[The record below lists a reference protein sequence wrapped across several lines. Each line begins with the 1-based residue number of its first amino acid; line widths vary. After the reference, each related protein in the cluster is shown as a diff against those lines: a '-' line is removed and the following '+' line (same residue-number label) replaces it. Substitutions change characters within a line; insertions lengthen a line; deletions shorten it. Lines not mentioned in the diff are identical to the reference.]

1 MWAWTQGQSAALR
14 DELAA
19 AGGVRVEL
27 DTREHYNPGWKYN
40 DWEQKGVP
48 LRIELGP
55 KDLEKEQVVFARRD
69 DSSPSGKS
77 VVAWS
82 EVVEQTKAMVR
93 VRGGFDA

>member
-1 MWAWTQGQSAALR
+1 MWAWPQGQSAA
-14 DELAA
+14 
-19 AGGVRVEL
+19 
-27 DTREHYNPGWKYN
+27 
-40 DWEQKGVP
+40 

>member
-1 MWAWTQGQSAALR
+1 M
-14 DELAA
+14 
-19 AGGVRVEL
+19 RVEL

-69 DSSPSGKS
+69 DSSPAGKS

-82 EVVEQTKAMVR
+82 EVVEKTKAMVCVAR
-93 VRGGFDA
+93 WREA

>member
-1 MWAWTQGQSAALR
+1 MWAQGQSAALR
-14 DELAA
+14 DELSAA
-19 AGGVRVEL
+19 GVRVEL

-82 EVVEQTKAMVR
+82 EVVEQTKAMVL

>member
-1 MWAWTQGQSAALR
+1 MWTHRQSAALR
-14 DELAA
+14 DELSAA
-19 AGGVRVEL
+19 GVRVEL

-82 EVVEQTKAMVR
+82 EVVEQTKAMVH

>member
-1 MWAWTQGQSAALR
+1 MWVWTHRQSAALR
-14 DELAA
+14 DELSAA
-19 AGGVRVEL
+19 GVRVEL
-27 DTREHYNPGWKYN
+27 DTREHHNPGWKYN

>member
-1 MWAWTQGQSAALR
+1 MWVWTHRQSAALR
-14 DELAA
+14 DELSAA
-19 AGGVRVEL
+19 GVRVEL

>member
-1 MWAWTQGQSAALR
+1 MWAWAQGQSAALR

-19 AGGVRVEL
+19 ASVRVEL

>member
-1 MWAWTQGQSAALR
+1 M
-14 DELAA
+14 
-19 AGGVRVEL
+19 RVEL

-55 KDLEKEQVVFARRD
+55 KDLEKEQVVLARRD
-69 DSSPSGKS
+69 DSSPAGKT

-82 EVVEQTKAMVR
+82 EVVAKTQAMV
-93 VRGGFDA
+93 G

>member
-1 MWAWTQGQSAALR
+1 M
-14 DELAA
+14 
-19 AGGVRVEL
+19 
-27 DTREHYNPGWKYN
+27 
-40 DWEQKGVP
+40 P

>member
-1 MWAWTQGQSAALR
+1 MWTHRQSAALR
-14 DELAA
+14 DELSAA
-19 AGGVRVEL
+19 GVRVEL

-82 EVVEQTKAMVR
+82 EVVEQTKAMVL

>member
-1 MWAWTQGQSAALR
+1 MWAWAQGLSAALR

-19 AGGVRVEL
+19 AGVRVEL

-55 KDLEKEQVVFARRD
+55 KDLVVFARRD

>member
-1 MWAWTQGQSAALR
+1 M
-14 DELAA
+14 
-19 AGGVRVEL
+19 RVEL

-69 DSSPSGKS
+69 DSSPAGKS
-77 VVAWS
+77 VV
-82 EVVEQTKAMVR
+82 EKTKEMVCVAR
-93 VRGGFDA
+93 WCEA

>member
-1 MWAWTQGQSAALR
+1 MWVWTQGQSAALR
-14 DELAA
+14 DELEAA
-19 AGGVRVEL
+19 GVRVEL

>member
-1 MWAWTQGQSAALR
+1 MWAWAQGQSAALR
-14 DELAA
+14 DELAVA
-19 AGGVRVEL
+19 GVRVEL

>member
-1 MWAWTQGQSAALR
+1 MWVWAQGQSAALR

-19 AGGVRVEL
+19 AGVRVEL

>member
-1 MWAWTQGQSAALR
+1 M
-14 DELAA
+14 
-19 AGGVRVEL
+19 
-27 DTREHYNPGWKYN
+27 
-40 DWEQKGVP
+40 P

-93 VRGGFDA
+93 VRGRFDA

>member
-1 MWAWTQGQSAALR
+1 M
-14 DELAA
+14 
-19 AGGVRVEL
+19 RVEL

-69 DSSPSGKS
+69 DSSPAGKS
-77 VVAWS
+77 VVAWG
-82 EVVEQTKAMVR
+82 EVVEKTKEMVCVAR
-93 VRGGFDA
+93 RREA

>member
-1 MWAWTQGQSAALR
+1 MWTHRQSAALR
-14 DELAA
+14 DELSAA
-19 AGGVRVEL
+19 GVRVEL